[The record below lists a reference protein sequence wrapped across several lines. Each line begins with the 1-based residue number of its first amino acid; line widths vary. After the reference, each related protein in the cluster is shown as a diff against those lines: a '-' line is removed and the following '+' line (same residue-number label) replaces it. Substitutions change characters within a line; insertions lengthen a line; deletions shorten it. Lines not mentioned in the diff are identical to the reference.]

1 MTTTMAPRT
10 EEELSA
16 LVTAAQAPFRLQ
28 GLGTKAMLGN
38 PVHAAHVLSLK
49 HFSGI
54 AVYEPEEL
62 ILEAGAATP
71 LADIEKLLGKR
82 GQMLAFEPPDY
93 ASLLGS
99 PSSGSLGGIV
109 ACGLSGPRRIRAG
122 AARDHVLGFSAV
134 TGSGERIRAGAR
146 VVKNVTGYDLAKLA
160 TGSHGTLAAMTSV
173 IVKVLPLPETEE
185 TLVLRHL
192 DDEAAVRLMAD
203 AMQSPADVSA
213 AAHLPGEGTWLRL
226 EGIAPSVVARRDAL
240 VKLLGRDAGILGQTE
255 SAKLWAGLR
264 DVKPFWGL
272 KDHAVWRIS
281 VTPTDGARIASSIV
295 QALEASHFFDWAGGL
310 IWLAVSGRDDGG
322 ESVIRAA
329 LPSGHATLVRAPG
342 SVRSRVSAFTPQA
355 PALAALASRVKQ
367 SFDPR
372 NLFNPGIMV
381 KG

>member
-1 MTTTMAPRT
+1 MTTTLAPKT
-10 EEELSA
+10 EDELSA
-16 LVTAAQAPFRLQ
+16 RVAAAQAPFRLQ
-28 GLGTKAMLGN
+28 GLGTKAALGN
-38 PVHAAHVLSLK
+38 PVKAANILSLK

-71 LADIEKLLGKR
+71 LADIEELLRQR

-93 ASLLGS
+93 SSLLGS

-134 TGSGERIRAGAR
+134 TGSGQRMRAGAR

-160 TGSHGTLAAMTSV
+160 TGSYGTLAALTSI

-185 TLVLRHL
+185 TLVLRRL
-192 DDEAAVRLMAD
+192 DDATAVRVMGE

-213 AAHLPGEGTWLRL
+213 AAHVPGEGTWLRL

-255 SAKLWAGLR
+255 SARLWAGLR
-264 DVKPFWGL
+264 DVKPLWSL
-272 KDHAVWRIS
+272 RDHALWRLS
-281 VTPTDGARIASSIV
+281 VTPSDGADVAARIAA
-295 QALEASHFFDWAGGL
+295 QLAATYFFDWAGGL
-310 IWLAVSGRDDGG
+310 IWLAVTGKDDGG
-322 ESVIRAA
+322 ASVIRAA
-329 LPSGHATLVRAPG
+329 LPSGHATLIRAPDAI
-342 SVRSRVSAFTPQA
+342 RAQVSAFMPQP
-355 PALAALASRVKQ
+355 PALAALAGRVKQ

>member
-1 MTTTMAPRT
+1 MTKPLAPTT
-10 EEELSA
+10 EDELSA
-16 LVTAAQAPFRLQ
+16 RVAAAQAPFRLQ
-28 GLGTKAMLGN
+28 GLGTKAALGN
-38 PVHAAHVLSLK
+38 PVGAANILSLK
-49 HFSGI
+49 HFTGI

-71 LADIEKLLGKR
+71 LADIEKLLRQR

-93 ASLLGS
+93 SSLLGS

-134 TGSGERIRAGAR
+134 TGTGERIRAGAR

-160 TGSHGTLAAMTSV
+160 TGSFGSLAALTSI

-185 TLVLRHL
+185 TLVLRRL
-192 DDEAAVRLMAD
+192 DDATAVRVMGE

-213 AAHLPGEGTWLRL
+213 AAHVPGEGTWLRL

-240 VKLLGRDAGILGQTE
+240 VKLLGRDVGILGQTE
-255 SAKLWAGLR
+255 SARLWAGLR
-264 DVKPFWGL
+264 DVKPLWGL
-272 KDHAVWRIS
+272 KDHAVWRLS
-281 VTPTDGARIASSIV
+281 VTPSDGADVAARIAA
-295 QALEASHFFDWAGGL
+295 QLAATYFFDWAGGL
-310 IWLAVSGRDDGG
+310 IWLAVTGKDDGG
-322 ESVIRAA
+322 SSVIRAA
-329 LPSGHATLVRAPG
+329 LPSGHATLVRAPE

-355 PALAALASRVKQ
+355 PALAALAGRVKQ